1 MDSMDAADSQA
12 VKEEL
17 QRMKTVPPSQKELT
31 AAEKN
36 LRTQK
41 SEDEALRNYQMFMGN
56 LYYGERQIQNY

>member
-41 SEDEALRNYQMFMGN
+41 SEDEARRNYQMFMGN